1 MNQEDE
7 PSNKQKSQ
15 TVVVD
20 KDASPDLGSKKK
32 TIDQHQINELTDSI
46 VDDLIKNA
54 FRPEPVQI
62 EEDQKDA
69 SGDDLQ
75 ETLEK
80 EYLENSPEEEDNL
93 NIRDQNK
100 KQELSKEDAKQI
112 KSPVKKRPGDDK
124 DKFSS
129 DGEEQSQEEE
139 EEYIELG
146 YQEISKVLYID
157 TKVMNF
163 GTFMPGGKLLGSNL
177 MI

>member
-1 MNQEDE
+1 MNQDDE
-7 PSNKQKSQ
+7 PCNKQKSQ

-20 KDASPDLGSKKK
+20 KDASPDLGSKNK
-32 TIDQHQINELTDSI
+32 TIDKHQISELTDSI

-69 SGDDLQ
+69 SQDDLQ

-93 NIRDQNK
+93 NIRDQ
-100 KQELSKEDAKQI
+100 KQELSKEEAKQI
-112 KSPVKKRPGDDK
+112 KSPVKKRPGDK

-129 DGEEQSQEEE
+129 DGEEQS
-139 EEYIELG
+139 
-146 YQEISKVLYID
+146 
-157 TKVMNF
+157 
-163 GTFMPGGKLLGSNL
+163 
-177 MI
+177 